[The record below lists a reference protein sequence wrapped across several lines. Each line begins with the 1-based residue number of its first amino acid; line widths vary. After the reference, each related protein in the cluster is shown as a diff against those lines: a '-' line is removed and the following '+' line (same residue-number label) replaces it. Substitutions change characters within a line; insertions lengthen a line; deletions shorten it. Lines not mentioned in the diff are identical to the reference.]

1 MKGTRLVSRIVGD
14 IMTSACIFWVIA
26 AVVFGIIEG
35 ATVALVTIWFALGA
49 VAAAVAAQL
58 GFSPVAQ
65 VGTFVIVS
73 ALFLCVT
80 RPVLKKI
87 AVKDPQ
93 KTNADRF
100 IGGIGIVTE
109 PIDGI
114 NSSGQVKVG
123 GSVWSAVSESGVIEK
138 GEKVEVIR
146 ISGVRLVVRPAERGV
161 I

>member
-1 MKGTRLVSRIVGD
+1 MKGTRFVQRIVGD

-58 GFSPVAQ
+58 GLSLVAQ
-65 VGTFVIVS
+65 AGTFVIVS

-80 RPVLKKI
+80 RPALKKI
-87 AVKDPQ
+87 AVKEPQ

-100 IGGIGIVTE
+100 IGEVGIVTE
-109 PIDGI
+109 AIDGI
-114 NSSGQVKVG
+114 NSSGRVKVG
-123 GSVWSAVSESGVIEK
+123 GSVWSAVSENGGTIEK
-138 GEKVEVIR
+138 DEKVEVIR
-146 ISGVRLVVRPAERGV
+146 ISGVKLVVRPAERSE
-161 I
+161 